1 MDQKSSRV
9 FVRSVV
15 THLQKSIKS
24 FDETKP
30 EIIVATIE
38 DHLKM
43 IKMATDMKK
52 PVLKKK
58 KGGKKKKKGEEEEE
72 EGGKKKTAADSLVAA
87 DVA

>member
-30 EIIVATIE
+30 EIIINEIE
-38 DHLKM
+38 EHLKM
-43 IKMATDMKK
+43 IKMAYNMHSS
-52 PVLKKK
+52 PKKK
-58 KGGKKKKKGEEEEE
+58 KA
-72 EGGKKKTAADSLVAA
+72 KKKTKKKPAVEGEVAVVVVAAADTESK
-87 DVA
+87 